1 MCFRPPQND
10 IPSGSSSVSLLS
22 PEPSSCFGVLLRF
35 DEIFVELSVEDTL
48 EAVNVHS
55 YPQYDIYNTLFGAMY
70 ILYITM
76 YCA

>member
-48 EAVNVHS
+48 EAVNVH
-55 YPQYDIYNTLFGAMY
+55 N
-70 ILYITM
+70 
-76 YCA
+76 